1 MLELENKYIDLLLK
15 RCLNLKKSTSLF
27 ISYDKTCNDFV
38 KKLVLRAKELGYSD
52 IYEDCSDIFNLKNKL
67 MNSSL
72 DEIENDPY
80 YDKSIWDKHAE
91 KKANFLMLETEFPG
105 VMDGVDSKKLGL
117 AKSINRKTRPL
128 FKHLETTYQIP
139 WCIAAIPNKIWAD
152 KIFPNSEDSY
162 KELFLVICKMCMVD
176 REDPIKSWNEFM
188 LKSKDDID
196 WLNSLEIKSL
206 HYTNEIG
213 TDLKIEMPKEY
224 SWSGLTDD
232 LKNEMIVNMPSYE
245 IFASPNYK
253 KTEGIVVSSKPLYYG
268 GGLIENFYLKFKD
281 GKVIDFNAEKGH
293 ELLKSIIESDENSCY
308 LGEVALVNFDSPIS
322 NTGLVF
328 GTTLFDENASC
339 HLALGNGFPTTI
351 PNGAN
356 LSREELLELGI
367 NSSSNHVDF
376 MIGTSDL
383 KIEAETKNGKQLIFK
398 NGNFISH

>member
-1 MLELENKYIDLLLK
+1 
-15 RCLNLKKSTSLF
+15 
-27 ISYDKTCNDFV
+27 
-38 KKLVLRAKELGYSD
+38 
-52 IYEDCSDIFNLKNKL
+52 
-67 MNSSL
+67 
-72 DEIENDPY
+72 
-80 YDKSIWDKHAE
+80 
-91 KKANFLMLETEFPG
+91 
-105 VMDGVDSKKLGL
+105 
-117 AKSINRKTRPL
+117 
-128 FKHLETTYQIP
+128 
-139 WCIAAIPNKIWAD
+139 
-152 KIFPNSEDSY
+152 
-162 KELFLVICKMCMVD
+162 
-176 REDPIKSWNEFM
+176 
-188 LKSKDDID
+188 
-196 WLNSLEIKSL
+196 
-206 HYTNEIG
+206 
-213 TDLKIEMPKEY
+213 MPKEY

>member
-27 ISYDKTCNDFV
+27 ISYDKTCNDF
-38 KKLVLRAKELGYSD
+38 
-52 IYEDCSDIFNLKNKL
+52 
-67 MNSSL
+67 
-72 DEIENDPY
+72 
-80 YDKSIWDKHAE
+80 
-91 KKANFLMLETEFPG
+91 ETEFPG

-293 ELLKSIIESDENSCY
+293 ELLKSIIESDDNSCY

-339 HLALGNGFPTTI
+339 HLALGDGFPTTI
-351 PNGAN
+351 PNGAS

>member
-27 ISYDKTCNDFV
+27 ISYDKICKDFV
-38 KKLVLRAKELGYSD
+38 KKLVIRAKELGYSD
-52 IYEDCSDIFNLKNKL
+52 IYEDCNDIFYLKNKL

-80 YDKSIWDKHAE
+80 YDKSIWDKYAE

-105 VMDGVDSKKLGL
+105 VMDDVDSKKIGL

-128 FKHLETTYQIP
+128 FRHLETTYQIP

-176 REDPIKSWNEFM
+176 SDDPIKSWNEFI
-188 LKSKDDID
+188 LKSKVDID

-206 HYTNEIG
+206 HYTNELG
-213 TDLKIEMPKEY
+213 TDLKIEMPKKY
-224 SWSGLTDD
+224 YWSGLTDD

-253 KTEGIVVSSKPLYYG
+253 KTEGIVFSSKPLYYG

-281 GKVIDFNAEKGH
+281 GKVIDFNAKKGY
-293 ELLKSIIESDENSCY
+293 ELLKSIIESDKNSCY

-339 HLALGNGFPTTI
+339 HLALGDGFPTII
-351 PNGAN
+351 PNGEN
-356 LSREELLELGI
+356 LSREELLALGI

-398 NGNFISH
+398 GGNFVSH